1 MRKIWLVMWLASAC
15 CAGENKVVFEASIDI
30 FGQTP
35 FQYHS
40 SHGVIYQSLGW
51 SHEERLRIIPSI
63 LPLGAE
69 MAIAGRFKT
78 IPREWEAYNDSFQVV
93 ASDATL
99 WTPWLAWAQA
109 KARLGFEVQSQS
121 YSAHQVPARIYFF
134 EAEGYGFVLDARWYQ
149 QAYTRSVEVLEGE
162 MVWAPQKYLQAT
174 VEFLHG
180 PYVVNVGLRHWYT
193 DDFRFPQEHG
203 LSLRQ
208 FWLAAGSR
216 LVIEGQE
223 LRLLASIERWNE
235 FLLSRIS
242 LSTTFAKIGF

>member
-1 MRKIWLVMWLASAC
+1 MSQIAIWCFLCLMTIGGF
-15 CAGENKVVFEASIDI
+15 GENKVTFEASIDV

-35 FQYHS
+35 FKYHS

-51 SHEERLRIIPSI
+51 SHEERIRIIPSI

-93 ASDATL
+93 PSDATL

-134 EAEGYGFVLDARWYQ
+134 EAE
-149 QAYTRSVEVLEGE
+149 
-162 MVWAPQKYLQAT
+162 
-174 VEFLHG
+174 
-180 PYVVNVGLRHWYT
+180 
-193 DDFRFPQEHG
+193 
-203 LSLRQ
+203 
-208 FWLAAGSR
+208 
-216 LVIEGQE
+216 
-223 LRLLASIERWNE
+223 
-235 FLLSRIS
+235 
-242 LSTTFAKIGF
+242 IGR